1 MAIVV
6 ITKLIFCNCSINVEY
21 ILADFQ
27 HMDIFDVNGIRC
39 FYKNARLSAQPF
51 WIEIRIFTFHIAYW
65 YAKLFSWF
73 ASLPLLKVAMI
84 DGLDLWWLCIH
95 ILWHWFVCFN
105 FSIYS
110 SDTFLEYWIFSP
122 RTYDRTYF
130 VDELSVTTAYSFCSI
145 SDQKFIY

>member
-1 MAIVV
+1 MIIYFRRFSTHV
-6 ITKLIFCNCSINVEY
+6 IMN
-21 ILADFQ
+21 
-27 HMDIFDVNGIRC
+27 IFDVNGIRC

-130 VDELSVTTAYSFCSI
+130 VDELSVTTVYSLRSI
-145 SDQKFIY
+145 SNQKFNY